1 MANLEFSYLYRDG
14 GNYKKRGRVIFS
26 NREGLNIDL
35 ATKKLLQAFLPDGL
49 FIARQARVP
58 EVFLYKDRKFTDDD
72 HCYHE
77 FDTLESTN
85 EAANDEQCRSI
96 TEFLDEV
103 AREARQG
110 WRTLESD
117 DDDGSLLGFLTSSTQ

>member
-1 MANLEFSYLYRDG
+1 LANVKFRYLYRDA

-35 ATKKLLQAFLPDGL
+35 ATKKLLQVFLPDGL

-58 EVFLYKDRKFTDDD
+58 EVFLYRDGKFTDDD

-77 FDTLESTN
+77 FDALEPTD
-85 EAANDEQCRSI
+85 EAANDEQRRSL

-103 AREARQG
+103 ASEARQG
-110 WRTLESD
+110 WRTLEPGAD
-117 DDDGSLLGFLTSSTQ
+117 DSSLLGFLTSRIR